1 MEVDDITE
9 KSASCSCCLLLH
21 HPQRRT
27 ADKQNGQKR
36 QALPQTFC
44 WTINNSYTFFWAFF
58 RMFHHKINTVKVQ
71 MFPYASANNDK
82 IFQKKK
88 N

>member
-1 MEVDDITE
+1 
-9 KSASCSCCLLLH
+9 
-21 HPQRRT
+21 
-27 ADKQNGQKR
+27 
-36 QALPQTFC
+36 
-44 WTINNSYTFFWAFF
+44 
-58 RMFHHKINTVKVQ
+58 MFHHKINTVKVQ